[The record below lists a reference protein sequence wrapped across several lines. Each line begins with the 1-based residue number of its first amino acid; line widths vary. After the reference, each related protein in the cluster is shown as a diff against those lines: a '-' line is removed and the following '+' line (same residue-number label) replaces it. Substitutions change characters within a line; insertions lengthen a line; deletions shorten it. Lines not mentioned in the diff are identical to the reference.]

1 MLTILLT
8 RHGHTERSDP
18 EQHLGQHIDA
28 PLSEIGRTAAR
39 MLAERLGEVRVTRVI
54 SSPLSRAFETAGLAV
69 PGHQVETD
77 PRLLEMDYGEWEGL
91 TDPEIEAR
99 DGERRRAFELD
110 PALVSC
116 PDGENGRD
124 VARRIGSLFDDLYR
138 WAGDGPED
146 HRVLLVGHST
156 LNRVLLCVA
165 LDVPVKDYR
174 RRFYQSWANLTVLRL
189 GGRYGRG
196 AQLLLGNDVSHVRG
210 TRGVTWG

>member
-18 EQHLGQHIDA
+18 EQHLGQRIDA
-28 PLSEIGRTAAR
+28 PLSETGRAAAR
-39 MLAERLGEVRVTRVI
+39 ALAVRLEGVPLERVV
-54 SSPLSRAFETAGLAV
+54 SSPLARSFETAMIAV
-69 PGHQVETD
+69 PAQAVETD
-77 PRLLEMDYGEWEGL
+77 PRLMEMDYGEWEGL
-91 TDPEIEAR
+91 TDAEIDAR
-99 DGERRRAFELD
+99 DGELRRAFELD
-110 PALVSC
+110 PAMLAC
-116 PDGENGRD
+116 PGGESGRQ
-124 VARRIGSLFDDLYR
+124 VAARVRALFADLFD

-174 RRFYQSWANLTVLRL
+174 RRFYQSWASLTVLRL

-210 TRGVTWG
+210 TRGPTWD